1 MAVDLKE
8 QSGYGRLSP
17 EMAAVLVEHIQGR
30 IVWALGSGPTLAE
43 PRLLVQAGAKRV
55 YAVDKVRRGLHP
67 AYIQHDRIVECRA
80 YADEFIRSNPEVPD
94 VVFLKWP
101 DTAALWA
108 PVFAD
113 APIVIYIGCNRRS
126 TACGHPSIWRA
137 LSTRPILHVVED
149 VQNDLVVYGAPN
161 ARTQASSCREEQ
173 EAMEA
178 WGLTA
183 MPLNH
188 SD

>member
-1 MAVDLKE
+1 MPVDLKE
-8 QSGYGRLSP
+8 QSGYGRLSA
-17 EMAAVLVEHIQGR
+17 EMAAVLVEYIQDR
-30 IVWALGSGPTLAE
+30 IVWALGSGPTLSE
-43 PRLLVQAGAKRV
+43 PRLLVQAGAKLV
-55 YAVDKVRRGLHP
+55 YAVDKARRGLHP

-80 YADEFIRSNPEVPD
+80 YADEFIRADPEVVSKPD

-113 APIVIYIGCNRRS
+113 APIIIYIGCNRRS

-178 WGLTA
+178 WGLTVT
-183 MPLNH
+183 
-188 SD
+188 S